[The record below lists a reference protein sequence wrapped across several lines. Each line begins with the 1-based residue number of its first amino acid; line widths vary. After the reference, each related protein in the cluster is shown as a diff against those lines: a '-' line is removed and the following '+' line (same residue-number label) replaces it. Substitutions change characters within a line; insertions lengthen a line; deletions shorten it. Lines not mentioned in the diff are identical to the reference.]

1 MVINLT
7 ELEKLGRETKTKE
20 LKTLIRIV
28 PLRTLEKMDKVITS
42 RFTGS
47 EKEEIDNVVKEY
59 GTTLTDLVR
68 NAIFYYIKVLEK
80 KEKEE

>member
-59 GTTLTDLVR
+59 GTTLTDFVR

-80 KEKEE
+80 KEKS

>member
-7 ELEKLGRETKTKE
+7 ELEKLGRETKTAF
-20 LKTLIRIV
+20 KTLIRIV

-80 KEKEE
+80 KEKS